1 MSERFDGDEDVDP
14 HQTIWLQPW
23 CKGCQK
29 NCYSDGR
36 QWCEDEVWGE
46 CEECGRKPVKYVLA
60 GAVGNVRSPHE

>member
-1 MSERFDGDEDVDP
+1 MSERFEGDEDVEP

-60 GAVGNVRSPHE
+60 GAVKGAPDHG